1 MLTHMKW
8 VVAML
13 LTFVG
18 SWMTFDGARA
28 FIVGDYLTP
37 SSGEYAGRLGP
48 WSQLV
53 ERIGIPARS
62 TAMMTAFIVI
72 GLVHLAAATLLVLNT
87 GGAPGWFALVASLV
101 GLWYLPFGTVADGIA
116 LAIILLSS
124 LRPW

>member
-28 FIVGDYLTP
+28 LIVGDYLTP
-37 SSGEYAGRLGP
+37 SSGEYAGTLGP

-53 ERIGIPARS
+53 ERIGIRARS

-72 GLVHLAAATLLVLNT
+72 GFVHLAAATLLVLNT
-87 GGAPGWFALVASLV
+87 GEAPRWFALVASLM
-101 GLWYLPFGTVADGIA
+101 GLWYLPSGTVADGIA

>member
-1 MLTHMKW
+1 MKW

-28 FIVGDYLTP
+28 LIVSDYITP

-48 WSQLV
+48 WSHLV

-62 TAMMTAFIVI
+62 TAMKTAFIVI

-87 GGAPGWFALVASLV
+87 GGAPGWFALVASLI